1 MFMHTLANREQ
12 PSLPTQSHAS
22 IGPEPILDGV
32 EGLEMLR
39 RAEGLDGGE
48 MSTWCSCICSG
59 TDRQANALLHE
70 PGLPGQAMSQSL
82 VLWLKESQYISSEV
96 KPLEDVS
103 TTPSPCREQDQWPP
117 VSTSLALLASAIF
130 SEPVRE
136 LYLRADCVATIR

>member
-1 MFMHTLANREQ
+1 MFMHTLANRDQ
-12 PSLPTQSHAS
+12 PSLPTSSHAL
-22 IGPEPILDGV
+22 IGPEFISNEV
-32 EGLEMLR
+32 EGLETLR
-39 RAEGLDGGE
+39 RAEGLDVGK
-48 MSTWCSCICSG
+48 MSSWCSCICSG
-59 TDRQANALLHE
+59 TDRQATALLHD

-103 TTPSPCREQDQWPP
+103 TTPSHCREQDQWHP
-117 VSTSLALLASAIF
+117 VSTSLALLASALF